1 MIQDKR
7 ILITGAT
14 GYIGSQLVKDL
25 VADNHLY
32 CTFRTYEKRVSGE
45 KIDGS
50 SMQKVR

>member
-14 GYIGSQLVKDL
+14 GYIGSQLMEDL
-25 VADNHLY
+25 VADNNLY
-32 CTFRTYEKRVSGE
+32 CTFRIHENRVSGE